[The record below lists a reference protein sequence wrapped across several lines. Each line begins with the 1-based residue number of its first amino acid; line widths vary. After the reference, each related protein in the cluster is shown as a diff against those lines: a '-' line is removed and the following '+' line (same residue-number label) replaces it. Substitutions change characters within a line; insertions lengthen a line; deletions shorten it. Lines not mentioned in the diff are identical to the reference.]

1 MIIKERHIFAGVLL
15 GTLLLLVIAILLPGG
30 QPAERHHL
38 PWQVELDLDGHPQVF
53 GITLGKSSLAEL
65 EALIKEPV
73 VVSLFARDSGER
85 VVEGFF
91 EHVALGGIRA
101 KMVVL
106 LELSEDD
113 LQALYERGARIAT
126 MGSGTRKVTLSSED
140 MERARAAPV
149 AAITYL
155 PRSRL
160 DPELVSHRFGQP
172 SERILEEGGAVEHWL
187 YPAWGLD
194 IALHQKGGDVLQYV
208 LPKNFAALR
217 KPLLSDDAMDIR

>member
-15 GTLLLLVIAILLPGG
+15 GTLLLLAIAILLPGG
-30 QPAERHHL
+30 QQDEGHHL
-38 PWQVELDLDGHPQVF
+38 PWQVELDLDGHPRVF
-53 GITLGKSSLAEL
+53 GITLGKSRLAEL

-73 VVSLFARDSGER
+73 VISLFARDSGER

-91 EHVALGGIRA
+91 DNMALGGIRA

-106 LELSEDD
+106 LAIDEDE

-140 MERARAAPV
+140 MERVRNAPV

-160 DPELVSHRFGQP
+160 SPDLVTHRFGQP
-172 SERILEEGGAVEHWL
+172 EERIVEEGGEVEHWL

-208 LPKNFAALR
+208 LPENFAALR
-217 KPLLSDDAMDIR
+217 DPLLSDGKRLNH